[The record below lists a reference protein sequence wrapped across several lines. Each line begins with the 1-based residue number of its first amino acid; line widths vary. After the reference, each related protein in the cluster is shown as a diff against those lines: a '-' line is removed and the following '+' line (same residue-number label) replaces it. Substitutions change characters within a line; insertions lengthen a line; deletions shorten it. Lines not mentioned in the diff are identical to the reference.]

1 MKPEVRQYAT
11 ARAFAQALDHRLRSR
26 SQEGGG
32 DLARWRRLV
41 TFDRFLARL
50 FHGPE
55 HAPWVV
61 KGGYGLEVRY
71 GMEARTTKDIDLSL
85 AHRERNS
92 REPPLDPVALQEQLQ
107 AAAEANLDDFFSFAV
122 GRANEDLRGA
132 PGGGF
137 GFPLVAYLDERAYMS
152 FSVDI
157 VVGEPLVAEPEWHS
171 GEDLLAFAGIPPAR
185 FRTVSIQQHFAEKV
199 HAYVRPRAS
208 ASTRVKDLV
217 DLVLIAERGLPPA
230 TAVRHAVKGVF
241 GAHPTSEVPQVFPGP
256 PARWAI
262 PYSDLT
268 RTVGVRAKTLE
279 EANARL
285 SEVWLALGLA
295 SESTEG

>member
-1 MKPEVRQYAT
+1 MTPEVRQYAT
-11 ARAFAQALDHRLRSR
+11 ARSFAQALDHRLRSR
-26 SQEGGG
+26 SQERGG
-32 DLARWRRLV
+32 DVARWRRLV

-50 FHGPE
+50 FDEPE
-55 HAPWVV
+55 RVPWVV

-85 AHRERNS
+85 AHRERDS
-92 REPPLDPVALQEQLQ
+92 REP
-107 AAAEANLDDFFSFAV
+107 
-122 GRANEDLRGA
+122 
-132 PGGGF
+132 
-137 GFPLVAYLDERAYMS
+137 
-152 FSVDI
+152 
-157 VVGEPLVAEPEWHS
+157 
-171 GEDLLAFAGIPPAR
+171 LL
-185 FRTVSIQQHFAEKV
+185 QHFAEKI

-241 GAHPTSEVPQVFPGP
+241 GGHPTSEVPQVFPGP

-262 PYSDLT
+262 PYADLT

-295 SESTEG
+295 SEPTEG